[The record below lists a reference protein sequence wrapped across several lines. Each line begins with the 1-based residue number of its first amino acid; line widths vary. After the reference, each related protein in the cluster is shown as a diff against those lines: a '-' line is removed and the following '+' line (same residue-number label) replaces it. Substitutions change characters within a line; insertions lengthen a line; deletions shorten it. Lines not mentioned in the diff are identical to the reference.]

1 MKKMFLTLLLT
12 VMATAGMNAQLLYKI
27 SGKGLRKP
35 SYIIGTYHLAPVSF
49 VDSIPGLRGALA
61 ESEQVYGE
69 IETADMTSPENIA
82 KMQQAM
88 MLPEGKTL
96 TELLTPEQMQKLNAT
111 MRELLGVDM
120 SNPMVAQQMN
130 KMLPQALVTQ
140 LTVIMYLKK
149 HSGFNPTQSFDDYF
163 QQQAVAQGK
172 PVGGFETMDFQLQ
185 ALFGSI
191 SIERQI
197 ELLMCFLNN
206 REWEEL
212 QVDNIVEAFFAQD
225 LNRIEAAM
233 DEKQDNSC
241 DATDE
246 ENELLIYGRNATWLK
261 KMPEIMQQKSTFFAV
276 GAAHLVGE
284 RGVLAGLRNAGYLV
298 EGINH

>member
-12 VMATAGMNAQLLYKI
+12 VMATTGMNAQLLYKI

-49 VDSIPGLRGALA
+49 VDSIPGLRSALA

-111 MRELLGVDM
+111 MKELLGVDM

-206 REWEEL
+206 REWEES

-246 ENELLIYGRNATWLK
+246 ENDLLIYGRNATWLK

-276 GAAHLVGE
+276 GAAHLAGE

-298 EGINH
+298 EGVKN

>member
-246 ENELLIYGRNATWLK
+246 ENDLLIYGRNATWLK

>member
-27 SGKGLRKP
+27 SGKGLQKP

-49 VDSIPGLRGALA
+49 VDSIPGLRSALA

-120 SNPMVAQQMN
+120 S
-130 KMLPQALVTQ
+130 KALVTQ

-163 QQQAVAQGK
+163 QQQAAAQGK

-191 SIERQI
+191 PIERQI
-197 ELLMCFLNN
+197 ELLMCFLDN
-206 REWEEL
+206 REWEES

-298 EGINH
+298 EGITH

>member
-96 TELLTPEQMQKLNAT
+96 TKLLTPEQMQKLNAT

-206 REWEEL
+206 REWEES

-246 ENELLIYGRNATWLK
+246 ENDLLIYGRNATWLK

>member
-49 VDSIPGLRGALA
+49 VDSIPGLRSALA

-111 MRELLGVDM
+111 MKELLGVDM

-206 REWEEL
+206 REWEES

-246 ENELLIYGRNATWLK
+246 ENDLLIYGRNATWLK

-298 EGINH
+298 EGIKH

>member
-49 VDSIPGLRGALA
+49 VDSIPGLRSALA

-111 MRELLGVDM
+111 MKELLGVDM

-206 REWEEL
+206 REWEES

-261 KMPEIMQQKSTFFAV
+261 MMPEIMQQKSTFFAV

>member
-12 VMATAGMNAQLLYKI
+12 VMATVGMNAQLLYKI

-49 VDSIPGLRGALA
+49 VDSIPGLRSALA

-111 MRELLGVDM
+111 MKELLGVDM

-172 PVGGFETMDFQLQ
+172 LVGGFETMDFQLQ

-206 REWEEL
+206 REWEES

-246 ENELLIYGRNATWLK
+246 ENDLLIYGRNATWLK

-276 GAAHLVGE
+276 GAAHLAGE

>member
-49 VDSIPGLRGALA
+49 VDSIPGLRSALA

-111 MRELLGVDM
+111 MKELLGVDM

-246 ENELLIYGRNATWLK
+246 ENDLLIYGRNATWLK

-276 GAAHLVGE
+276 GAAHLAGE

>member
-111 MRELLGVDM
+111 MKELLGVDM

>member
-111 MRELLGVDM
+111 MKELLGVDM

-276 GAAHLVGE
+276 GAAHLAGE

-298 EGINH
+298 EGVKN

>member
-49 VDSIPGLRGALA
+49 VDSIPGLRSALA

-111 MRELLGVDM
+111 MKELLGVDM

-206 REWEEL
+206 REWEES

-246 ENELLIYGRNATWLK
+246 ENDLLIYGRNATWLK

-276 GAAHLVGE
+276 GAAHLAGE

>member
-49 VDSIPGLRGALA
+49 VDSIPGLRSALA

-111 MRELLGVDM
+111 MKELLGVDM

-298 EGINH
+298 EGITH

>member
-49 VDSIPGLRGALA
+49 VDSIPGLRSALA

-111 MRELLGVDM
+111 MKELLGVDM

-206 REWEEL
+206 REWEES

-276 GAAHLVGE
+276 GAAHLAGE

>member
-35 SYIIGTYHLAPVSF
+35 SYIIGTYHLAPVFF

-96 TELLTPEQMQKLNAT
+96 TELLTPGQMQKLNAT

-206 REWEEL
+206 REWEES

-246 ENELLIYGRNATWLK
+246 ENELIIYGRNATWLK

>member
-27 SGKGLRKP
+27 SGKGLRKT

-96 TELLTPEQMQKLNAT
+96 TEQLTPEQMQKLNAT
-111 MRELLGVDM
+111 MKELLGVDM

-172 PVGGFETMDFQLQ
+172 PVVLKRWT
-185 ALFGSI
+185 S
-191 SIERQI
+191 
-197 ELLMCFLNN
+197 
-206 REWEEL
+206 
-212 QVDNIVEAFFAQD
+212 
-225 LNRIEAAM
+225 
-233 DEKQDNSC
+233 SC
-241 DATDE
+241 RHY
-246 ENELLIYGRNATWLK
+246 L
-261 KMPEIMQQKSTFFAV
+261 AV
-276 GAAHLVGE
+276 SP
-284 RGVLAGLRNAGYLV
+284 
-298 EGINH
+298 

>member
-49 VDSIPGLRGALA
+49 VDSIPGLRSALA

-82 KMQQAM
+82 KVQQAM

-206 REWEEL
+206 REWEES

-298 EGINH
+298 EGIKH

>member
-27 SGKGLRKP
+27 SGKGLQKP

-111 MRELLGVDM
+111 MKELLGVDM

-206 REWEEL
+206 REWEES

>member
-111 MRELLGVDM
+111 MKELLGVDM

-206 REWEEL
+206 REWEES

>member
-49 VDSIPGLRGALA
+49 VDSIPGLRSALA

-111 MRELLGVDM
+111 MKELLGVDM

-206 REWEEL
+206 REWEES

-284 RGVLAGLRNAGYLV
+284 RGVLASLRNAGYLV

>member
-12 VMATAGMNAQLLYKI
+12 VMATVGMNAQLLYKI
-27 SGKGLRKP
+27 SGKGLQKP

-206 REWEEL
+206 REWEES

>member
-49 VDSIPGLRGALA
+49 VDSIPGLRSALA

-111 MRELLGVDM
+111 MKELLGVDM

-206 REWEEL
+206 REWEES

-298 EGINH
+298 EGIKH

>member
-49 VDSIPGLRGALA
+49 VDSIPGLRSALA

-96 TELLTPEQMQKLNAT
+96 TKLLTPEQMQKLNAT

-206 REWEEL
+206 REWEES

-276 GAAHLVGE
+276 GAAHLAGE

>member
-27 SGKGLRKP
+27 SGKGLQKP

-49 VDSIPGLRGALA
+49 VDSIPGLRSALA

-82 KMQQAM
+82 KVQQAM

-111 MRELLGVDM
+111 MKELLGVDM

-163 QQQAVAQGK
+163 QQQAAAQGK

-191 SIERQI
+191 PIERQI
-197 ELLMCFLNN
+197 ELLMCFLDN
-206 REWEEL
+206 REWEES

>member
-49 VDSIPGLRGALA
+49 VDSIPGLRSALA

-96 TELLTPEQMQKLNAT
+96 TELLTSEQMQKLNAT
-111 MRELLGVDM
+111 MKELLGVDM

-206 REWEEL
+206 REWEES

-276 GAAHLVGE
+276 GAAHLAGE

-298 EGINH
+298 EGIKN

>member
-12 VMATAGMNAQLLYKI
+12 VMATTGMNAQLLYKI
-27 SGKGLRKP
+27 SGKDLRKP

-49 VDSIPGLRGALA
+49 VDSIPGLRSALA

-96 TELLTPEQMQKLNAT
+96 TELLTPGQMQKLNAT

-206 REWEEL
+206 REWEES

-261 KMPEIMQQKSTFFAV
+261 MMPEIMQQKSTFFAV

-284 RGVLAGLRNAGYLV
+284 RGMLAGLRNAGYLV
-298 EGINH
+298 EGVKN

>member
-49 VDSIPGLRGALA
+49 VDSIPGLRSALA

-96 TELLTPEQMQKLNAT
+96 TKLLTPEQMQKLNAT

-206 REWEEL
+206 REWEES

>member
-49 VDSIPGLRGALA
+49 VDSIPGLRSALA

-96 TELLTPEQMQKLNAT
+96 TEMLTPEQMQKLNAT

-206 REWEEL
+206 REWEES

>member
-111 MRELLGVDM
+111 MKELLGVDM

-246 ENELLIYGRNATWLK
+246 ENDLLIYGRNATWLK

>member
-1 MKKMFLTLLLT
+1 
-12 VMATAGMNAQLLYKI
+12 
-27 SGKGLRKP
+27 
-35 SYIIGTYHLAPVSF
+35 
-49 VDSIPGLRGALA
+49 
-61 ESEQVYGE
+61 
-69 IETADMTSPENIA
+69 
-82 KMQQAM
+82 
-88 MLPEGKTL
+88 
-96 TELLTPEQMQKLNAT
+96 MQKLNAT

-206 REWEEL
+206 REWEES

-284 RGVLAGLRNAGYLV
+284 RGVLAGLRNAGYQV
-298 EGINH
+298 EGVKN

>member
-27 SGKGLRKP
+27 SGKGLRKT

-49 VDSIPGLRGALA
+49 VDSIPGLRSALA

-206 REWEEL
+206 REWEES

>member
-49 VDSIPGLRGALA
+49 VDSIPGLRSALA

-82 KMQQAM
+82 KVQQAM

-111 MRELLGVDM
+111 MKELLGVDM

-206 REWEEL
+206 REWEES

>member
-27 SGKGLRKP
+27 SGKGLQKP

-49 VDSIPGLRGALA
+49 VDSIPGLRSALA

-111 MRELLGVDM
+111 MKELLGVDM

-206 REWEEL
+206 REWEES

-276 GAAHLVGE
+276 GAAHLAGE

-298 EGINH
+298 EGIKN

>member
-111 MRELLGVDM
+111 MKELLGVDM

-206 REWEEL
+206 REWEES

-246 ENELLIYGRNATWLK
+246 ENDLLIYGRNATWLK

>member
-49 VDSIPGLRGALA
+49 VDSIPGLRSALA

-96 TELLTPEQMQKLNAT
+96 TKLLTPEQMQKLNAT

-206 REWEEL
+206 REWEES

-276 GAAHLVGE
+276 GAAHLAGE

-298 EGINH
+298 EGVKN

>member
-111 MRELLGVDM
+111 MKELLGVDM

-298 EGINH
+298 EGVKN

>member
-12 VMATAGMNAQLLYKI
+12 VMATTGMNAQLLYKI
-27 SGKGLRKP
+27 SGKGLQKP

-163 QQQAVAQGK
+163 QEQAVAQGK

-206 REWEEL
+206 REWEES

-225 LNRIEAAM
+225 LNRIETAM

-246 ENELLIYGRNATWLK
+246 ENELLIYGRNATWLE

>member
-27 SGKGLRKP
+27 SGKGLQKP

-49 VDSIPGLRGALA
+49 VDSIPGLRSALA

-82 KMQQAM
+82 KVQQAM

-111 MRELLGVDM
+111 MKELLGVDM

-163 QQQAVAQGK
+163 QQQAAAQGK

-191 SIERQI
+191 PIERQI
-197 ELLMCFLNN
+197 ELLMCFLDN
-206 REWEEL
+206 REWEES

-298 EGINH
+298 EGITH

>member
-49 VDSIPGLRGALA
+49 VDSIPGLRSALA

-111 MRELLGVDM
+111 MKELLGVDM

-206 REWEEL
+206 REWEES

>member
-111 MRELLGVDM
+111 MKELLGVDM

-206 REWEEL
+206 REWEES

-261 KMPEIMQQKSTFFAV
+261 MMPEIMQQKSTFFAV

-284 RGVLAGLRNAGYLV
+284 RGMLAGLRNAGYLV
-298 EGINH
+298 EGVKN

>member
-163 QQQAVAQGK
+163 QEQAVAQGK

-206 REWEEL
+206 REWEES

-225 LNRIEAAM
+225 LNRIETAM

-246 ENELLIYGRNATWLK
+246 ENELLIYGRNATWLE